1 MQWPSTVEKKPQV
14 GASSSCPTLPQ
25 GPLQPAPLGSHTRL
39 ILRIWLQSLL
49 NQRCSKKQEGGTIE
63 CPVTRFCWNIWAG
76 SALSL
81 LHWEGLDLPPA
92 VQDRVNGYG
101 HRAKKIPEV
110 QVEKYYN
117 AQFLTPTEPPLHT
130 NCLEHPGTRFCF
142 PFHVSVDLGPRN
154 GSVAVRRKRKM
165 GGGRRAH
172 HLTPMQISWQHPPL
186 PELGYRAGLFLLA
199 EHLPSPQ
206 WWQVWRSP
214 HQEEVIFLERLM
226 TFNLII
232 WTQRSH
238 HHQYL
243 YWKEYHGSKSNNSW
257 VIKI

>member
-81 LHWEGLDLPPA
+81 LHWEGLGLPPA
-92 VQDRVNGYG
+92 VQDRVTDMATEQRKSLRY
-101 HRAKKIPEV
+101 KWKSI
-110 QVEKYYN
+110 
-117 AQFLTPTEPPLHT
+117 TTEPLLHT

-206 WWQVWRSP
+206 
-214 HQEEVIFLERLM
+214 
-226 TFNLII
+226 
-232 WTQRSH
+232 
-238 HHQYL
+238 
-243 YWKEYHGSKSNNSW
+243 
-257 VIKI
+257 

>member
-1 MQWPSTVEKKPQV
+1 METNQNVWTILTNTTGLHAVAIDGRKEASSGSILFLPHPSTRPPP
-14 GASSSCPTLPQ
+14 ASTFRVPYKTYFKDLASKSFKSEVFKEAGRRDHRVPCHTFLLEHLGRLCTLS
-25 GPLQPAPLGSHTRL
+25 APLGGSGPATRSSG
-39 ILRIWLQSLL
+39 QS
-49 NQRCSKKQEGGTIE
+49 
-63 CPVTRFCWNIWAG
+63 
-76 SALSL
+76 
-81 LHWEGLDLPPA
+81 
-92 VQDRVNGYG
+92 NGYG

-206 WWQVWRSP
+206 
-214 HQEEVIFLERLM
+214 
-226 TFNLII
+226 
-232 WTQRSH
+232 
-238 HHQYL
+238 
-243 YWKEYHGSKSNNSW
+243 
-257 VIKI
+257 